1 MVEADMSVVKH
12 LLFNTILLC
21 LSSQGKGDYVLSK
34 WEVDP
39 TNALVSAQS
48 FADSSLIQGKRGFI
62 FL

>member
-1 MVEADMSVVKH
+1 MVKY
-12 LLFNTILLC
+12 LLSNLILLC

-48 FADSSLIQGKRGFI
+48 FADSSLIEGEEGFI